1 MFIIVF
7 PLNIWFWPALRVRN
21 NMDRRSE
28 ICSVEDLEAKLADV
42 TLPFEEVVLVAAKEW
57 LEKVT
62 TSHGTSQ
69 EMLLLSAL
77 TSMSAPIGKST
88 LQVFSTHGENG
99 NLLTVVIA
107 P

>member
-1 MFIIVF
+1 
-7 PLNIWFWPALRVRN
+7 
-21 NMDRRSE
+21 MDSGSE
-28 ICSVEDLEAKLADV
+28 ICSVEDLEAKLADFM
-42 TLPFEEVVLVAAKEW
+42 LPFEEIVPVAAKEW
-57 LEKVT
+57 LEKV